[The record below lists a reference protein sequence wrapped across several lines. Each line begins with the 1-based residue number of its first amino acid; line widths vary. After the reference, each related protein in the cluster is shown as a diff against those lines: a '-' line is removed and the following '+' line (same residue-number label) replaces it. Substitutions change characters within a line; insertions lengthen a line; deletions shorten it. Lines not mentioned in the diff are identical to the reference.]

1 MSLRGVAE
9 PEAGP
14 GLVLVRVH
22 AAGLNP
28 VDYKIREG
36 KVRLVNRLRLPLV
49 AGSELSGVVEQ
60 VGPGVT
66 RFAPGDRVFART
78 DKFGMGAFADYAAVA
93 ESLLAKFPDEL
104 DFRQAAGMPLAGLT
118 ALQAL
123 RDELDAGPGGRLYI
137 SGGAGGVGTLAIQIA
152 KAFGAEVAT
161 TAAGRGAELVRKLG
175 ADHVIDYQ
183 KERAQDVLQGY
194 DYAFDL
200 IGGDELTGAF
210 RVVKPGGTVVSVA
223 GMPEP
228 STARVDLDRG
238 PLLAALFWLASAKI
252 RGAARKRH
260 IRYRFLLMHPS
271 GADLEFLGKLVQQ
284 ADLNVVVDRVYPLD
298 EIAEAFTYLEQGHAK
313 GKVIVEMV

>member
-1 MSLRGVAE
+1 MSLRRVAE

-78 DKFGMGAFADYAAVA
+78 DKFGMGAFADYAAVE

-123 RDELDAGPGGRLYI
+123 RDQLAAGPGGRLYI